1 MLRQSSC
8 ADPCKSLHNYDKK
21 CMLKRKS
28 KKKKK
33 TYRRDKKYI
42 KRGVFS
48 NCI

>member
-1 MLRQSSC
+1 M
-8 ADPCKSLHNYDKK
+8 YVKK
-21 CMLKRKS
+21 EKQ
-28 KKKKK
+28 KKKK